1 MDEQQK
7 SDEDKKV
14 TLTLKQYEN
23 LVHLAAKDRPGILS
37 EFRGILSDLHGWI
50 NYHMVYS
57 ALVTWEVIFYDKH
70 AKDQTPDSI
79 IELIQ
84 QLLTAAG
91 NA

>member
-7 SDEDKKV
+7 SDEEKEV

-23 LVHLAAKDRPGILS
+23 LVHLAAKDRPGVVS
-37 EFRGILSDLHGWI
+37 EFRGILSDLYVRI
-50 NYHMVYS
+50 NKH
-57 ALVTWEVIFYDKH
+57 LVLTCLVIWEILFYDKH
-70 AKDQTPDSI
+70 AKDQSPDSI

-91 NA
+91 GA